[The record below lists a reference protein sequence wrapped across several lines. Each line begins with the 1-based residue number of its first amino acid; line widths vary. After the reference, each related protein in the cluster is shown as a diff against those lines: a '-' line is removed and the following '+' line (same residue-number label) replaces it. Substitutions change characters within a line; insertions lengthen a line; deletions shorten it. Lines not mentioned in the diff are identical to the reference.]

1 MAENRSCNP
10 LNSSSGGGRELVCID
25 TYRVLDSCR
34 DKDCFEDVR
43 VYLTHFGQEIIERA
57 TAIRAKSAKIASANI
72 DIDPL
77 PFNRGF
83 YQITIKMFVKLT
95 FEACV
100 SPGNIQEIEGIAAV
114 EKKLVLYGSEGN
126 VSVFKS
132 TVCDGGFCGDYSSA
146 CSVGNN
152 LPTAVLE
159 VVDPVLLDV
168 KIVENCRPCFTCCCI
183 GEIPDGLLTQ
193 FCGGLSD
200 EGKAYKLV
208 VSLGFFSVV
217 RIERP
222 AQYLINASEY
232 AVPDK
237 ICKQLESDD
246 PCRIFKSMA
255 FPTSEFYPPSYSPK
269 CEHDSDRGRRC
280 APDRSDHI
288 NTGQGDKCN
297 AITPKRNCN

>member
-10 LNSSSGGGRELVCID
+10 LCQSSAGGRELVCID

-34 DKDCFEDVR
+34 DKDCFENVR

-57 TAIRAKSAKIASANI
+57 SAIRAKAAKIASANI

-83 YQITIKMFVKLT
+83 YQITIKLFVKLT

-100 SPGNIQEIEGIAAV
+100 SPGNIQEIDGIAAV

-126 VSVFKS
+126 VSIFKS
-132 TVCDGGFCGDYSSA
+132 TACDGGFCSEYTSS
-146 CSVGNN
+146 CSAGNN

-168 KIVENCRPCFTCCCI
+168 KIVESCRPCLSCCCV

-193 FCGGLSD
+193 LGGGICDDDRS
-200 EGKAYKLV
+200 YKLI

-237 ICKQLESDD
+237 ICPQLESDD
-246 PCRIFKSMA
+246 PCKIFKSME
-255 FPTSEFYPPSYSPK
+255 FPSAEFYPPSYTSRG
-269 CEHDSDRGRRC
+269 ERDSGASRYCGCDKSDVRDQTQKSSAVTAKRG
-280 APDRSDHI
+280 
-288 NTGQGDKCN
+288 
-297 AITPKRNCN
+297 